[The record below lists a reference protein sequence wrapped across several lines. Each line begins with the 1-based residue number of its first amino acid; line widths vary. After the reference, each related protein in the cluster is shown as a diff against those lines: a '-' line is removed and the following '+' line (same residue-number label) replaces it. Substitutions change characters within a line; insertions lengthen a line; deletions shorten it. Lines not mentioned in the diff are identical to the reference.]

1 MKFRCE
7 RDVLVE
13 ALNTAGRAV
22 STRGGSLPVLSGVRL
37 ELVGDALQATGS
49 DLDLTITIGATVDG
63 QADGVVVLPSK
74 LATEIVRALE
84 PGAVNVEVTGDEAA
98 ITAGRSQFAVR
109 TIPAAEFPRVAEPPG
124 EGVTLDA
131 KALAEALR
139 QVVSAASTD
148 ESRPILTG
156 VLLAAEGDGLRLVAT
171 DSYRLAV
178 RDLPGTSFL
187 SEGQSVLVPST
198 ALKELNRVLG
208 HADTDVTLRL
218 GDRDAAFQLGS
229 VHLMTRLI
237 EGEFPNYRSL
247 IPNTQPNRLTVSRE
261 GLLDAVRRVR
271 VVAHDPSTPV
281 RITMREEGIELSAT
295 AQDIGNAFEQLDAK
309 FEGTELTV
317 AFNPEYLIA
326 GIEAA
331 TGDEVTLETIDALK
345 PALLR
350 SIDSSDFLY
359 LLMPVRVS

>member
-37 ELVGDALQATGS
+37 ELSGGTLEATGS
-49 DLDLTITIGATVDG
+49 DLDLTITASVTVDG
-63 QADGVVVLPSK
+63 QSDGVAVLPSK
-74 LATEIVRALE
+74 LATEIARALE
-84 PGAVNVEVTGDEAA
+84 PGAVNVEVTGEEAS
-98 ITAGRSQFAVR
+98 IHAGRSQFAVR
-109 TIPAAEFPRVAEPPG
+109 TIPAAEFPRVAQPAG
-124 EGVTLDA
+124 DGVTLDA
-131 KALAEALR
+131 KELAEALR
-139 QVVSAASTD
+139 QVVAAASTD

-156 VLLAAEGDGLRLVAT
+156 VLMAAEGDGLRLVAT

-187 SEGQSVLVPST
+187 AEGQNVLVPSS

-208 HADTDVTLRL
+208 HTETVTLRL
-218 GDRDAAFQLGS
+218 GERDAAFELGS
-229 VHLMTRLI
+229 VSLITRLI
-237 EGEFPNYRSL
+237 EGEFPNYRTL
-247 IPNTQPNRLTVSRE
+247 IPEVQPNRMTVSRE

-271 VVAHDPSTPV
+271 VVASDPSTPV
-281 RITMREEGIELSAT
+281 RLAMNQEGLELTAT
-295 AQDIGNAFEQLDAK
+295 AQDVGNAFEQLDAK
-309 FEGTELTV
+309 YEGSELTV

-326 GIEAA
+326 GIEAS
-331 TGDEVTLETIDALK
+331 TGDEVTLETVDALK

-350 SIDSSDFLY
+350 SIDNSDFLY